1 MRRQV
6 FAAGVAVALMLGAA
20 APAMAKANNGQAKG
34 HVHKPAKTPPA
45 PKGPKGPKANN
56 KSGVSG
62 GGEFTAGSF
71 SAQARAKHQPKGH
84 FNYTAKDGSFKLRC
98 RGFVPFASAPAKPT
112 TSVDFTNCESTTGAE
127 PNQVRANVG
136 TVKVTFTDNGQPSA
150 NPATP
155 KDNVTFTIGTTTYG
169 GDLTGGNIK
178 IR

>member
-6 FAAGVAVALMLGAA
+6 FAAGVAVALLLGAA
-20 APAMAKANNGQAKG
+20 SPAMAKPNNGKAKG

-45 PKGPKGPKANN
+45 PKGPKANN

-71 SAQARAKHQPKGH
+71 SAQARAKHAPKGH
-84 FNYTAKDGSFKLRC
+84 FNYTAKDGSLTLRC
-98 RGFVPFASAPAKPT
+98 RGFVPFATAPAKAGT
-112 TSVDFTNCESTTGAE
+112 TVEFTNCATITGAE
-127 PNQVRANVG
+127 PNETRTSVANVS
-136 TVKVTFTDNGQPSA
+136 VTFVDNGQPSQ
-150 NPATP
+150 TV
-155 KDNVTFTIGTTTYG
+155 KDRVTFDFGGTTYG